1 MVIDC
6 FTKYMYCEPLKT
18 KSADNTLNA
27 FKKIF
32 KRLPETPK
40 YVFSDLGTGEQSLIT
55 FIN

>member
-40 YVFSDLGTGEQSLIT
+40 YVFSDLGTGE
-55 FIN
+55 